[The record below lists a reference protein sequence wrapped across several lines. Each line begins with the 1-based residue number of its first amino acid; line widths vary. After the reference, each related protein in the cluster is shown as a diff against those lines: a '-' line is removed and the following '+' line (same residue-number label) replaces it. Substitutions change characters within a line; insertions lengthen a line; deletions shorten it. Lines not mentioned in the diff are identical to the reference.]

1 MRVKINKNALE
12 SIVTNTKMYLEKR
25 DASAIT
31 SHIYLS
37 AMNGILSIKATDYE
51 IGLAYKQSNV
61 TIIDEGDA
69 TANGRKLLDIIASLK
84 DGEITLETIQNY
96 LFIKQNQSKY
106 KLPMFKAED
115 FPKFP
120 LTEGKNKFQINSS
133 QFSRSLKKILPCI
146 DSNNP
151 KFELNGAYIDIK
163 NDFINLVGTD
173 TKRLGIYKL
182 DIKNENEFSIIIP
195 KKAISEIQKLFYDDI
210 EIYYDENILVA
221 ISQNFEFYTK
231 LINGK
236 FPQYEKAIPKEIKKR
251 IRLNRDLMVESIK
264 TIAILSE
271 EMKITFM
278 PNEILF
284 ESINEDSS
292 EAKTTIEFNTG
303 LNENFSVI
311 IKNRYLLDFLGSI
324 EESEFDL
331 EFNESNMAIVV
342 ISGNL
347 KTIIMPIIM

>member
-1 MRVKINKNALE
+1 MKVKINKNALE
-12 SIVTNTKMYLEKR
+12 SIVTNTKTYLEKR

-37 AMNGILSIKATDYE
+37 AMNKILFIKATDYE

-61 TIIDEGDA
+61 EIIDEGEA
-69 TANGRKLLDIIASLK
+69 TANGKKLLDIISSLK

-120 LTEGKNKFQINSS
+120 SLEGKNKFNIDSAR
-133 QFSRSLKKILPCI
+133 FSRSLKKILPCI

-163 NDFINLVGTD
+163 NNYINLVGTD

-182 DIKNENEFSIIIP
+182 DIPNENEFSIIIP
-195 KKAISEIQKLFYDDI
+195 KKAINEIQKLFYDNI
-210 EIYYDENILVA
+210 EIYYDENILIA
-221 ISQNFEFYTK
+221 NSQNFEFYTK

-236 FPQYEKAIPKEIKKR
+236 FPQYERAIPREIKKR
-251 IRLNRDLMVESIK
+251 IRLNRNLMVDSMK
-264 TIAILSE
+264 TISILSD

-278 PNEILF
+278 PKEILF
-284 ESINEDSS
+284 ESVIEDNS
-292 EAKTTIEFNTG
+292 EAKTTIKFNTG
-303 LNENFSVI
+303 LDENFSFVI
-311 IKNRYLLDFLGSI
+311 KSRYLLDFLGSI

-331 EFNESNMAIVV
+331 EFNSPDMAIVV
-342 ISGNL
+342 LSENL
-347 KTIIMPIIM
+347 KTVIMPIIM